1 MQSLAED
8 LSDDKQLVIF
18 FSTCLEKYFLCL
30 SKDKAERER
39 LSNLPCRSQ
48 DGNPSSN
55 PNSHSASASVG
66 SPSLPKLKGLKPL
79 DSQNCASLLSSGA
92 SGDPSVT
99 LVTLP
104 SERQA
109 RWLVFMNVKL
119 NHMKHYRTYRNGNFI
134 WFNPIEGSR

>member
-1 MQSLAED
+1 MPGGGY
-8 LSDDKQLVIF
+8 
-18 FSTCLEKYFLCL
+18 YFLCF

-39 LSNLPCRSQ
+39 LSNLSCRSR
-48 DGNPSSN
+48 DGNPGSN
-55 PNSHSASASVG
+55 PNPHSASASVG
-66 SPSLPKLKGLKPL
+66 SPSLPKLKWLKPL

-99 LVTLP
+99 LGTLP

-109 RWLVFMNVKL
+109 RWLVCMNVKL

-134 WFNPIEGSR
+134 WFDPIEGSR